1 MNIIRFLHRKTD
13 VCLLHDYKTVQQALR
28 IMRSH
33 GCTEMPVVNQE
44 GSYIGTVKEGDFL
57 WHILDYGGF
66 EQVKD
71 HKISSIVEKGEV
83 PALKIT
89 DTDEDLQK
97 AALRSAFVPII
108 DDRDMFVGTLSREDI
123 ISYFANQ
130 SKETGDREVI

>member
-33 GCTEMPVVNQE
+33 GCAELPVVNQE
-44 GSYIGTVKEGDFL
+44 GFYVGTVKEGDFL
-57 WHILDYGGF
+57 WYILDYGGF
-66 EQVKD
+66 DEVKD
-71 HKISSIVEKGEV
+71 HKISSVVQKSMV

-97 AALRSAFVPII
+97 AALRSAFVPIV
-108 DDRDMFVGTLSREDI
+108 DDRDMFVGTISREDI
-123 ISYFANQ
+123 IAYFV
-130 SKETGDREVI
+130 DREKEIQDAQVE

>member
-33 GCTEMPVVNQE
+33 GCKELPVVNQE
-44 GSYIGTVKEGDFL
+44 GLYIGTVNEGDFL
-57 WHILDYGGF
+57 WYILDYGGF
-66 EQVKD
+66 EAVKD
-71 HKISSIVEKGEV
+71 HKISKIAQKGTV

-89 DTDEDLQK
+89 DTDEDLQR

-108 DDRDMFVGTLSREDI
+108 DDRDMFVGTISREDI
-123 ISYFANQ
+123 IAYFVDLG
-130 SKETGDREVI
+130 KETANTQVL